1 MDKRTQITV
10 CSKTSNACKR
20 TKAKQNWSWR
30 TRASVLTLVSLN
42 GRFFISSKSKENCRL
57 ACPRNYDPVCGWDGR
72 SENTYANEC
81 EFKRE
86 VCLGKKLNLIV
97 TRRMACTHE
106 NL

>member
-1 MDKRTQITV
+1 M
-10 CSKTSNACKR
+10 
-20 TKAKQNWSWR
+20 
-30 TRASVLTLVSLN
+30 LTLVSLN